1 MMLER
6 EHELRLYGHRG
17 ASARLPEN
25 TLAAFERA
33 LAEGAN
39 ALELDV
45 HRTADD
51 HFVVAHDPHGERLA
65 GVSEHIRA
73 VGLDQVKRWNV
84 ATTDNRDLDHHCVPT
99 LEEVLGA
106 FPEIPMSI
114 DLKPDDP
121 DAVPSL
127 LEVVARH
134 DADDRV
140 TLASFSTRVV
150 RRMRALGYP
159 GRTALS
165 KLEVA
170 LIRFLP
176 AKIARR
182 YVTGDAA
189 HIPVRFGMVRLDGP
203 PFIAR
208 CRALGLRVDYW
219 VVDDPQ
225 DARHLL
231 DAGATGIMSDDPAAI
246 APVFSD
252 FESMLLNRKE
262 RSDRKDRR

>member
-1 MMLER
+1 MNPTR
-6 EHELRLYGHRG
+6 YELRLYGHRG

-25 TLAAFERA
+25 TLAAFEQA
-33 LAEGAN
+33 LADGAN

-45 HRTADD
+45 HRTADG

-65 GVSEHIRA
+65 GVSEQIRA
-73 VGLDQVKRWNV
+73 VGLDQVKRWDV
-84 ATTDNRDLDHHCVPT
+84 ATTDGRDLDRHCVPT

-106 FPEIPMSI
+106 FPGIPMSI

-121 DAVPSL
+121 SAVSPL
-127 LEVVARH
+127 LEVIASH
-134 DADDRV
+134 GANDRV

-150 RRMRALGYP
+150 RRMRGLGYP
-159 GRTALS
+159 GLTTLS

-176 AKIARR
+176 AAAARR

-189 HIPVRFGMVRLDGP
+189 HVPVKYGTVRLDGP

-225 DARHLL
+225 EACRLL
-231 DAGATGIMSDDPAAI
+231 DAGATGVMSDDPARI
-246 APVFSD
+246 APVFAG
-252 FESMLLNRKE
+252 RK
-262 RSDRKDRR
+262 

>member
-1 MMLER
+1 MNPTR
-6 EHELRLYGHRG
+6 YELRLYGHRG

-25 TLAAFERA
+25 TLAAFEQA
-33 LAEGAN
+33 LADGAN

-45 HRTADD
+45 HRTADG

-65 GVSEHIRA
+65 GVSEQIRA
-73 VGLDQVKRWNV
+73 VGLDQVKRWDV
-84 ATTDNRDLDHHCVPT
+84 ATTDGRDLDRHCVPT

-106 FPEIPMSI
+106 FPGIPMSI

-121 DAVPSL
+121 SAVSPL
-127 LEVVARH
+127 LEVIASH
-134 DADDRV
+134 GANDRV

-150 RRMRALGYP
+150 RRMRGLGYP
-159 GRTALS
+159 GLTTLS

-176 AKIARR
+176 AAAARR

-189 HIPVRFGMVRLDGP
+189 HVPVKYGTVRLDGP

-219 VVDDPQ
+219 VVDNPRV
-225 DARHLL
+225 ARRLL
-231 DAGATGIMSDDPAAI
+231 DAGATGIMSDDPARI
-246 APVFSD
+246 APVFAG
-252 FESMLLNRKE
+252 RK
-262 RSDRKDRR
+262 

>member
-1 MMLER
+1 MNPT

-17 ASARLPEN
+17 ASALLPEN

-33 LAEGAN
+33 LADGAN

-45 HRTADD
+45 HRTNDG

-65 GVSEHIRA
+65 GVSEQIRA
-73 VGLDQVKRWNV
+73 LGLDQVRRWDV
-84 ATTDNRDLDHHCVPT
+84 TTTNCRDLDRHCVPT
-99 LEEVLGA
+99 LEEVLEA
-106 FPEIPMSI
+106 FPGVPMSI

-121 DAVPSL
+121 NAVPPL

-134 DADDRV
+134 GVEDRV

-150 RRMRALGYP
+150 HRIRGLGYP
-159 GRTALS
+159 GRTTLS

-176 AKIARR
+176 ASVARR
-182 YVTGDAA
+182 YVMGTAA
-189 HIPVRFGMVRLDGP
+189 HIPVHYGTVRLDRP
-203 PFIAR
+203 RFIAR

-225 DARHLL
+225 KARQLL
-231 DAGATGIMSDDPAAI
+231 DAGATGIMSDDPALI

-252 FESMLLNRKE
+252 FESLFLNREE
-262 RSDRKDRR
+262 R